1 MAALNFPNNPQI
13 GDFYSANNRVWKWSG
28 STWQAQGIT
37 GYTGSQGAPSG
48 YTGSASTE
56 PGPTGSR
63 GLIGYTGSQGA
74 GFTGSKGDLGYTGSG
89 FINGQSITVDIINFA
104 DSTQMNS
111 GANTSTKNR
120 FINGAMA
127 VDQRNNGAS
136 QSFTPS
142 SSLVYTVDRWY
153 AYCTGAIV
161 TGQRVAGSIT
171 SSQYNYQFTG
181 ATNVNSILFAQRIEQ
196 LNSYDLA
203 GKTTTVSVNLSNSL
217 LTTVTWTAYYAN
229 SADTFGSIAIPT
241 KTQIATGSWTVT
253 STLSRYSANISI
265 PSAATTGIEIVF
277 SVGAQISGTWVIGS
291 AQFELSTVATAF
303 ERRIY
308 TQELINCQRYCFRPP
323 FGPTGNSNNWLA
335 SAGAWTSATFA
346 FASGS
351 YPVTMRNTPI
361 LTLDGA
367 VSNYAIYSP
376 NGGAYSAATGI
387 ALNPVSNPSIFL
399 LNINTASGGT
409 AGQVAYLSL
418 NSQSTIGLFFS
429 AEL

>member
-1 MAALNFPNNPQI
+1 MAALNFPNSPQI
-13 GDFYSANNRVWKWSG
+13 NDFYSANNRIWKWNG
-28 STWQAQGIT
+28 TTWQSQGIT

-63 GLIGYTGSQGA
+63 GLIGYTGSQGE

-89 FINGQSITVDIINFA
+89 FINGQSITVDTINFA

-136 QSFTPS
+136 QTFTAS
-142 SSLVYTVDRWY
+142 SALAYTVDRWY
-153 AYCTGAIV
+153 AYCTGANV

-181 ATNVNSILFAQRIEQ
+181 ATNTNSIVFAQRIEQ

-241 KTQIATGSWTVT
+241 RTQIATGSWTVT
-253 STLSRYSANISI
+253 STLARYSANILI

-303 ERRIY
+303 ERRLY
-308 TQELINCQRYCFRPP
+308 PQELINCQRYF
-323 FGPTGNSNNWLA
+323 FWNGGSNDVSFFNVNA
-335 SAGAWTSATFA
+335 TNAAGFA
-346 FASGS
+346 AFK
-351 YPVTMRNTPI
+351 VTMRALPNVI
-361 LTLDGA
+361 
-367 VSNYAIYSP
+367 IY
-376 NGGAYSAATGI
+376 NVTTANQVQLIGGATGTVSTVNGWSVNGIASFTGTGLTGIGGVQFNYSA
-387 ALNPVSNPSIFL
+387 
-399 LNINTASGGT
+399 
-409 AGQVAYLSL
+409 
-418 NSQSTIGLFFS
+418 S